1 MVRRLAGVIRLG
13 VAAVRGGRAHS
24 SGEPQR
30 KRMAMDENG
39 SHREDF
45 KAGLIGLTVA
55 LVGLFAV
62 IAVSHFLAL

>member
-1 MVRRLAGVIRLG
+1 
-13 VAAVRGGRAHS
+13 
-24 SGEPQR
+24 
-30 KRMAMDENG
+30 MDENDG
-39 SHREDF
+39 HREDF